1 MADGLFLIGTDRGV
15 GKTLVGVG
23 LVALLRE
30 RGVDATLMTPVAT
43 GGSRESAAELL
54 QQIGVETPRHLTA
67 PVTFETLAA
76 PYVASRVEGRPVDVP
91 AILEAF
97 ETLREA
103 GTFVVVEGGGL
114 MLPLARNYM
123 MVDLLRAF
131 DLPSLIVGR
140 TSRGMLNHSL
150 MTLRLMHAL
159 GVPPLGFLLNGYG
172 QFGEGF
178 AESLNPDVL
187 ADLAAPTPVLGTLEW
202 RPGYRDDFGQ
212 FVEALRQQESL
223 GVLLDALLRRHRA
236 APPRLEVGR
245 IGGG

>member
-15 GKTLVGVG
+15 GKTLVGVA

-30 RGVDATLMTPVAT
+30 RGVDATLMTPIVT
-43 GGSRESAAELL
+43 GGSTESAAALL
-54 QQIGVETPRHLTA
+54 QQIGVETPAHLVT
-67 PVTFETLAA
+67 PVTYETLAA

-91 AILEAF
+91 KILDAF
-97 ETLREA
+97 HDLRDA

-114 MLPLARNYM
+114 MLPLARNYTL
-123 MVDLLRAF
+123 VDLVRAM
-131 DLPSLIVGR
+131 DLPPLIIARTGR
-140 TSRGMLNHSL
+140 GTLNHSL

-187 ADLAAPTPVLGTLEW
+187 ADLAAPTPVFGTLEW
-202 RPGYRDDFGQ
+202 RPEYQDDFSR
-212 FVEALRQQESL
+212 FVDAVRDQDDL
-223 GVLLDALLRRHRA
+223 GVLLDALIRRRA
-236 APPRLEVGR
+236 AIPTRLLTH
-245 IGGG
+245 